1 MNLSLRGRI
10 ERHRQVSTQQGCAR
24 RTRIARAADFVNLAL
39 TRVAAFR
46 NAHSSEYLSAPNR
59 FSTAKDFRPRF
70 LRIIHEHCNPCA

>member
-24 RTRIARAADFVNLAL
+24 RTRIARAADLVNLAL
-39 TRVAAFR
+39 TRIAVFR
-46 NAHSSEYLSAPNR
+46 NAHSSECLSAPNR
-59 FSTAKDFRPRF
+59 FSAGRDFRTRF